1 MKFDVRIAR
10 RDLIVFGLA
19 LGAVAC
25 VTFPQPRPFVVDS
38 VAPPPAPI
46 RPPRAPDVWRER
58 GLVAVRIAAV
68 ERRALVFVEHDGR
81 RKRITRSNMGVA
93 IDAGREQD
101 LVVVG
106 EPGGDGEFEF
116 EGRRYRGA
124 LAVHAH
130 PNEGLRV
137 ENWVELEDYVA
148 GVVASEVVLWDAP
161 PALLEAQAVAARSF
175 AVATLSARA
184 KSDRAFLWDGVED
197 QAYRG
202 VFVPDSAST
211 ARGLDTRLAKA
222 VAATRGR
229 VLVHGRVP
237 FDARFHASCGGHTAE
252 GRLVFGPSA
261 PPGPAVTCPGCVADA
276 SWEKRFNS
284 ADLAR
289 AAEELGTSRFTRVA
303 STRND
308 PHGRWLEVELRGANG
323 VFPVAAGELRRAL
336 GWGAL
341 PSTRVLEWVPLADG
355 GAKVIGRGRGH
366 GVGLCQD
373 GARHFAE
380 KGFDAAAIL
389 AHYYPG
395 SALAPVTLPS
405 GAAR

>member
-1 MKFDVRIAR
+1 MKIDVRIAR
-10 RDLIVFGLA
+10 RDLIVFGAALA
-19 LGAVAC
+19 ALAC
-25 VTFPQPRPFVVDS
+25 VTFPEPRPMVVDS
-38 VAPPPAPI
+38 VGPPPAPI

-58 GLVAVRIAAV
+58 GLVAVRLAAG
-68 ERRALVFVEHDGR
+68 EQRALAFVDHEGR
-81 RKRITRSNMGVA
+81 RKRITRSSTGVA
-93 IDAGREQD
+93 IDAGRVQD

-106 EPGGDGEFEF
+106 EPGGDGEFVF
-116 EGRRYRGA
+116 EDRRYRGA

-130 PNEGLRV
+130 PTEGLRV
-137 ENWVELEDYVA
+137 ENWVALEHYVA

-161 PALLEAQAVAARSF
+161 PALLEAQAIAARSY
-175 AVATLSARA
+175 AVATLAARA

-202 VFVPDSAST
+202 VFVPDSASA
-211 ARGLDTRLAKA
+211 ARGLDARLAKA

-252 GRLVFGPSA
+252 GRLVFGPNA
-261 PPGPAVTCPGCVADA
+261 PLGPAVTCPGCVADA

-289 AAEELGTSRFTRVA
+289 AAEELGTSRFARVA
-303 STRND
+303 ATRTD

-380 KGFDAAAIL
+380 LGFDAAEIL

-395 SALAPVTLPS
+395 AAIAPATLPG
-405 GAAR
+405 GATR